1 MDGHAS
7 VQRLIMPVHS
17 PFAKVL
23 DPLGKKDLHRRSNDR
38 PDLLS
43 VWSLRTVFVAGPFFH
58 AVA

>member
-1 MDGHAS
+1 
-7 VQRLIMPVHS
+7 MPVRS

-23 DPLGKKDLHRRSNDR
+23 RPLGKKDLHRRHSDR

-43 VWSLRTVFVAGPFFH
+43 VWSLCTFFVAGPFFH